1 MFVPGESNIT
11 LLARDANE
19 GHVVGEFLHLII
31 KTSRMKG
38 WMVPSAREHFFVATF
53 DPHLFFNFYM

>member
-11 LLARDANE
+11 LLAWDANE
-19 GHVVGEFLHLII
+19 GHVVGEFLDMII

-38 WMVPSAREHFFVATF
+38 WMVAFCKRTLFCG
-53 DPHLFFNFYM
+53 HL